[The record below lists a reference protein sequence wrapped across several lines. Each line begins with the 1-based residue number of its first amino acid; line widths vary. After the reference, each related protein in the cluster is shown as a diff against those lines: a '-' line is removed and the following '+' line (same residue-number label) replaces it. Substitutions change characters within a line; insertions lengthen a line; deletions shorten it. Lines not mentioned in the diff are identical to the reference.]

1 MPGQAGWR
9 LRLFRSL
16 SLDPTDQLQV
26 LLEVLA
32 LEARRGAPE
41 VAFRQVL
48 ESLNLPGQKAA
59 SQRTVSNEAYTQPAH
74 RRQYLIL
81 HVAAPQGVLRLQH
94 GYGVYLVRP
103 PYRLGG
109 RLRDAKV
116 TDLPRLD
123 ELPHRPP
130 GLLYGSVR
138 VHPVLVVEV
147 YVVHPQPL

>member
-59 SQRTVSNEAYTQPAH
+59 SQRTVSNEANTQLAH
-74 RRQYLIL
+74 RRQDLIL
-81 HVAAPQGVLRLQH
+81 HVAAPQGVLRLQR

-116 TDLPRLD
+116 TTFPASTSSLIAPQVSST
-123 ELPHRPP
+123 
-130 GLLYGSVR
+130 GVSGSTR
-138 VHPVLVVEV
+138 CW
-147 YVVHPQPL
+147 